1 MSTTLGTRQKLLVA
15 TSEQEVN
22 DLLNAGLKFEFAS
35 KKTVNGWKSA
45 ARRRLNTLKGTTT
58 KAPTP
63 TQETE
68 EEVVVTKKRTNKRKF
83 A

>member
-1 MSTTLGTRQKLLVA
+1 MLGTRQKLLVA
-15 TSEQEVN
+15 ASEQEVN

-45 ARRRLNTLKGTTT
+45 ARRRLNSLKGTVT
-58 KAPTP
+58 KAPIP
-63 TQETE
+63 TQESV
-68 EEVVVTKKRTNKRKF
+68 EEVVVTKKRSNKRKS